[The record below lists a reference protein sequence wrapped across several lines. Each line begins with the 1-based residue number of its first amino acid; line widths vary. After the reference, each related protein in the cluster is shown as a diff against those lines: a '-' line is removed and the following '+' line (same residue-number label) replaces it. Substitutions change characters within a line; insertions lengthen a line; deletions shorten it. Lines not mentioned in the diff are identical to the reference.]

1 MDEGLRGHT
10 LGDVQTACRMIDWSR
25 PQLPLPAA
33 AENCVAGYF
42 KENIEL
48 FGDVHEH

>member
-1 MDEGLRGHT
+1 
-10 LGDVQTACRMIDWSR
+10 MINWSR

-42 KENIEL
+42 KENIEQ